1 MVKHWTLCGVF
12 FFCLKKVRKACL
24 SILPSGK
31 IPCNGRYSLVNFVT
45 LYRHFMCPDKEGCIY
60 ELDVSIF
67 EHLKL
72 SLCTCR

>member
-1 MVKHWTLCGVF
+1 MVIFF

-31 IPCNGRYSLVNFVT
+31 IPCNGRYNLMNFVT

-60 ELDVSIF
+60 ELDISIF